1 MLKGGIFNPNI
12 NEPQDILSFSEATLR
27 SPLSLLFTII
37 HGNILQEVSNNIT
50 GKLFKGLKGVENV
63 YTQHSPL
70 LKKVLDDCIKN
81 RLKPNLFPAL
91 GQTSGKVNTIV
102 AFIIGGIT
110 YEEAFAVHT
119 LNSTLG
125 VQIILGG
132 TSILN
137 SHSFLEQIKHSYP
150 ESG

>member
-1 MLKGGIFNPNI
+1 M
-12 NEPQDILSFSEATLR
+12 
-27 SPLSLLFTII
+27 
-37 HGNILQEVSNNIT
+37 
-50 GKLFKGLKGVENV
+50 
-63 YTQHSPL
+63 
-70 LKKVLDDCIKN
+70 KKVLDDCIKN